1 VGFRRA
7 NLNSAGR
14 KRSSNQEK
22 DSSTLI
28 APMRTDRRGALR
40 AAETR
45 IVSTQYRKSKTR
57 HSTVTAPGSYKRDIV
72 LYKKNKIRYPKG
84 AKINRQDGS
93 KQAC

>member
-1 VGFRRA
+1 MGFRRA

-14 KRSSNQEK
+14 KQSSNQEK
-22 DSSTLI
+22 DSPTLI
-28 APMRTDRRGALR
+28 APMRTGRRGALR

-45 IVSTQYRKSKTR
+45 IVSTQHRKKSKTR

-84 AKINRQDGS
+84 AKIKQTRRQ
-93 KQAC
+93 